1 MCVREG
7 KENGICE
14 VGAGDYDDEL
24 SRRCKSF
31 ITLKASDEV

>member
-1 MCVREG
+1 VCVGQG

-14 VGAGDYDDEL
+14 VGAGDYDEEV

-31 ITLKASDEV
+31 RTLKTLDEV